1 MICPMAKCAR
11 NVQPV
16 GLPTGLQELLA
27 MRIHLL
33 KDHGV
38 YRSMNQVMEL
48 RLDDEHSGMQKREV
62 IWIDVEA
69 LEERWLR

>member
-1 MICPMAKCAR
+1 MCPMVTCRKD
-11 NVQPV
+11 VQPT

-33 KDHGV
+33 RDHGV

-48 RLDDEHSGMQKREV
+48 RVDDEDSGMEASE
-62 IWIDVEA
+62 ILWIDVEA
-69 LEERWLR
+69 LEDNWLR